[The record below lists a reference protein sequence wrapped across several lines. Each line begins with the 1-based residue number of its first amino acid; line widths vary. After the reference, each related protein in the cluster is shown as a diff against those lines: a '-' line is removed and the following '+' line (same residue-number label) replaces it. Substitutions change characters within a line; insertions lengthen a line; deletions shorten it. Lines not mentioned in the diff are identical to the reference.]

1 VVSVIA
7 NQLNPNILTSG
18 GVAEFHLADPTVAL
32 QGSGTGQAPDLVL
45 YLDAA
50 GRQDLQLSIDLRG
63 VDGSADN
70 AVQPVAIQYRIGDA
84 GAWSTIAATP
94 DASTGPSQATLVTHL
109 DVALP
114 AAADNQSQVEVRALT
129 ADAVGSDEWIGV
141 DNIRVTSHAMPA
153 DLRLN
158 FTELVKPG
166 SGAVTIS
173 DGAGDVRTIDV
184 NDANQVHVAG
194 QSLVIDPAFD
204 LRPGATYHVSVDAGA
219 VLDLAGNAWGGTGAN
234 PLDLR
239 TVAELTRI
247 YEIQGAGHRSAYDG
261 QVVNTTGVVTAI
273 DTTGSKGFYIQD
285 A

>member
-1 VVSVIA
+1 MSK
-7 NQLNPNILTSG
+7 N
-18 GVAEFHLADPTVAL
+18 FYKLADADFFQDRTN
-32 QGSGTGQAPDLVL
+32 TDLITTAN
-45 YLDAA
+45 DW
-50 GRQDLQLSIDLRG
+50 SG

-70 AVQPVAIQYRIGDA
+70 AVQPVPVQYRIGDA

-141 DNIRVTSHAMPA
+141 DNIRVTSHAMPT

-239 TVAELTRI
+239 TVTELTRI

-273 DTTGSKGFYIQD
+273 DTTGSKGFYI
-285 A
+285 